1 MAGDFFL
8 LKGEALVHSICWG
21 KSKPE
26 GLNAPE
32 HHRAKALKRI
42 VDKKGRIL
50 GSYLVDPT
58 TSWLPPGSAQQ
69 VTNLS
74 DAASYEPFGWA
85 GAGA

>member
-1 MAGDFFL
+1 MTGESFL
-8 LKGEALVHSICWG
+8 LKGEAFVHSICWWE
-21 KSKPE
+21 SKPQ

-32 HHRAKALKRI
+32 HHRTKALKRI

-50 GSYLVDPT
+50 GSHLVDPT
-58 TSWLPPGSAQQ
+58 TSWLPPGSAQ

-85 GAGA
+85 GAGE